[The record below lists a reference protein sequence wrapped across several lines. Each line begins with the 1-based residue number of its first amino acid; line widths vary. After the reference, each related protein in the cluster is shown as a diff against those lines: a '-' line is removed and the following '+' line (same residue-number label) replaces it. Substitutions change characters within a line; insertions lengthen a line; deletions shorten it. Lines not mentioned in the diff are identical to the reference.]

1 MKLLFKQRMWSWF
14 DSYDIYDENGNTVY
28 TVQGVFHFPGH
39 NLIIYD
45 NRGYEVG
52 QIIQQFSFLR
62 PKFTLVENGR
72 EIGEI
77 VKEITFLRPSFT
89 LSFNNWIVEGDFWQ
103 WDYQVY
109 DDNQLIM
116 TASKELLNWTDTYS
130 MDIVNPKD
138 ALHCLMIVLAIDAI
152 KCSDNNN

>member
-14 DSYDIYDENGNTVY
+14 DSYDIYDENGNTAY
-28 TVQGVFHFPGH
+28 TVKGVFHFPGH

-45 NRGYEVG
+45 NTGNEVG
-52 QIIQQFSFLR
+52 EIIQQFTFLKPR
-62 PKFTLVENGR
+62 FTLVENGK

-77 VKEITFLRPSFT
+77 VKEITFFRPSFT

-109 DDNQLIM
+109 DGHRLIM
-116 TASKELLNWTDTYS
+116 NASKQIWNWTDTYS
-130 MDIVNPKD
+130 MDIIDPQD
-138 ALHCLMIVLAIDAI
+138 ALHCLMIVLAIDAV
-152 KCSDNNN
+152 KCSSDD